1 MRWIVKYK
9 WLVLALW
16 LAAAAGLM
24 LTAPNMADLVREKGQ
39 IQVPEGYP
47 STAAAEMLKDIQGS
61 EGGGAL
67 HSTLLVFHNET
78 GLTDTDFA
86 EIAEGAGLLHSS
98 IAEGS
103 GIVSVVTHLMEPA
116 LTPQMLAE
124 DGKTAIVLLQVSLEG
139 REPAAVQES
148 LGAMLEHLEVNV
160 RTSLKA
166 RSTVDM
172 VSMITNTV
180 PGMVLGISYLLFFNG
195 SSLKGT
201 FIIIVLCN
209 IVHFF
214 TTPYLMAKNS
224 LSKMNP
230 SWETTGELLGDSW
243 FKTVY
248 RVILPNSASTVIEM
262 FSYYFINA
270 MVTIS
275 GIIFLVSAQ
284 TSLVASKIKE
294 LQHFAKFNE
303 IFVLS
308 MLIFFTNLIIKLV
321 CDALQRR
328 TAQR

>member
-1 MRWIVKYK
+1 MT
-9 WLVLALW
+9 ALF
-16 LAAAAGLM
+16 GTLM
-24 LTAPNMADLVREKGQ
+24 AYL
-39 IQVPEGYP
+39 
-47 STAAAEMLKDIQGS
+47 S
-61 EGGGAL
+61 AL
-67 HSTLLVFHNET
+67 L
-78 GLTDTDFA
+78 
-86 EIAEGAGLLHSS
+86 
-98 IAEGS
+98 
-103 GIVSVVTHLMEPA
+103 
-116 LTPQMLAE
+116 
-124 DGKTAIVLLQVSLEG
+124 
-139 REPAAVQES
+139 
-148 LGAMLEHLEVNV
+148 NV

-166 RSTVDM
+166 RSAVDI

-209 IVHFF
+209 IVHFYDAV
-214 TTPYLMAKNS
+214 PDGQELSVQDES
-224 LSKMNP
+224 LLGNHGR
-230 SWETTGELLGDSW
+230 TAGDSW

-321 CDALQRR
+321 CDAWQRR